1 MNADPQRE
9 SRPQGGTVVVMT
21 PRVPPPAQPGSS
33 SVPVGSDQPAEE
45 PGYGHG
51 V

>member
-9 SRPQGGTVVVMT
+9 SQPRRATVVVMT
-21 PRVPPPAQPGSS
+21 PRVPPPAEAGSPSAPGSA
-33 SVPVGSDQPAEE
+33 DQPAEE